1 MQDLCNDV
9 LLWVIHTDW
18 HDVSVLMILTNT
30 LVLEDLENI
39 TFHSSKLF
47 PFTLYHRDAF
57 GRPRRGLRIRWP
69 CECRRG
75 YPLPSQR
82 LEASRL
88 DAISQ
93 YSHVAPVQSLRTGW
107 RHVCPNERPCFTNC
121 SATYTKSSGI
131 YYKWISVRFRCQGL
145 RNGSNAG
152 CYSTPW
158 RWQYVCTMSQVIF
171 FGDPNYSSIARYS

>member
-1 MQDLCNDV
+1 MCFCESFTQ
-9 LLWVIHTDW
+9 TDMMYPYW
-18 HDVSVLMILTNT
+18 WIWRTLT
-30 LVLEDLENI
+30 LALEDLKNI

-57 GRPRRGLRIRWP
+57 GLQ
-69 CECRRG
+69 CM
-75 YPLPSQR
+75 
-82 LEASRL
+82 EASPSRL
-88 DAISQ
+88 DAISP